1 MDWLCL
7 QSLTYL
13 CLGRG
18 GYELESNISTLY
30 GDSIILDTDNIPFCS
45 DSIRWNRDIIA
56 CRDRDWVLSQ
66 RLLQRCSSCRVLTM
80 TTPSQGYD
88 SMKFGHFPNRYEK
101 GKGRVGGPKPDNV
114 NLFQR
119 RFWTLGVEDDMKQKI
134 EAYQFQILCLAWGV
148 TFQRGRNKLDTFKI
162 HIQRV
167 CVSY

>member
-7 QSLTYL
+7 QSLTYH

-30 GDSIILDTDNIPFCS
+30 GDSIILDTDNIPFYR

-66 RLLQRCSSCRVLTM
+66 RLLLHCSSCRDLNHDD
-80 TTPSQGYD
+80 SAQGYD
-88 SMKFGHFPNRYEK
+88 SLKFGHFPNRYKK
-101 GKGRVGGPKPDNV
+101 GNERVGGPKPDNA

-119 RFWTLGVEDDMKQKI
+119 RFWTLGVEDDMQGNWR
-134 EAYQFQILCLAWGV
+134 EAKNWSLSGEF
-148 TFQRGRNKLDTFKI
+148 
-162 HIQRV
+162 
-167 CVSY
+167 